1 MKRISTYI
9 FIILIIVSICLVI
22 ISLKNKEWESVTAA
36 VSLIIAI
43 VSGWIAFETFH
54 RQSQTMKAQIV
65 VKLDF
70 TSRYDVILLVVENLG
85 LRPAFNIAF
94 VWNQELQNL
103 KGEKIRFNKYDD
115 KIDIPV
121 LNPNERTSVIID
133 VASRFYSAKRNE
145 KNMDYDGIIKFQ
157 ESLNS
162 KRITSY
168 PFHFSFKHYNMSP
181 SFENETPK
189 TLYELQK
196 IPEKLENIKN
206 EIKNITKQI
215 KE

>member
-1 MKRISTYI
+1 M
-9 FIILIIVSICLVI
+9 ILIGVSICLAI
-22 ISLKNKEWESVTAA
+22 ISLQNKEWESVTAA
-36 VSLIIAI
+36 ISLIIAI
-43 VSGWIAFETFH
+43 ISGWIAYEAFY
-54 RQSQTMKAQIV
+54 RQSQSEKAQII

-85 LRPAFNIAF
+85 LKPAFNIILE
-94 VWNQELQNL
+94 WNQELLNL

-115 KIDIPV
+115 KVDIPV

-133 VASRFYSAKRNE
+133 VASRFYSERQSE
-145 KNMDYDGIIKFQ
+145 KNMDFDGMIKFQ

-162 KRITSY
+162 KRKISY
-168 PFHFSFKHYNMSP
+168 PFHFSFKHYNLSP

-206 EIKNITKQI
+206 EIQSITKHL